1 MIRKV
6 ATRSVFILS
15 AFALMETSP
24 LPVMVQDA
32 SAQNLLQ
39 AIFGGG
45 QRKKRQEAE
54 RKRQEELARQQAV
67 KKKPPRVR
75 GPSYKTYRADKLV
88 VAKLATLTD
97 PVITGAVQAENLD
110 ADATA
115 QTGTVASTV
124 APEPTPFALGYDAL
138 ASLKLKVL
146 PEVAD
151 ALIANYSKSPK
162 YRWVSDKGVNDQAK
176 AIMKILGEAELI
188 GLPSE
193 NYQVDMPV
201 ISLDTGETNWQDL
214 MRFEMEFSAAILT
227 YAVDS
232 QRGLIDPNRISGYH
246 DFKRKSTELSNVIVR
261 MAYSADPAATLNFY
275 GPQGDHFKALR
286 SEMTELM
293 TADEKERITIADGT
307 LLKPGTKNPELRNVI
322 MAIRAKA
329 SEQLKTDMAFQLNTY
344 LGNDEYT
351 PQLVELVKAFQK
363 ENNLAADGVVGKKTI
378 RALVE
383 DSNEV
388 KVNKLRYAMERARW
402 LPSKFAA
409 KHVFINAPAYKVTY
423 FEGHKPE
430 LEMRVVVGKRANQTN
445 FFSDEIEKVEFNPY
459 WGVPQSIITNE
470 MLPKLR
476 ADPSYLDR
484 LGYQVSYKGR
494 STSSSSISWGSLSST
509 RSIGVRQPP
518 GPKNALGQLKILF
531 PNRHAIY
538 MHDTPAKKLFGRDTR
553 AFSHG
558 CVRLHD
564 PQAMAA
570 AVLGTSVDAV
580 NAHIAPRKNKT
591 VFVEKT
597 IPVHVAYFTAWPN
610 AKTGEI
616 EYFADVYSRDKA
628 LEKAYNT
635 TIKSRVG
642 A

>member
-1 MIRKV
+1 MIRKL

-24 LPVMVQDA
+24 LPIMVQDA

-54 RKRQEELARQQAV
+54 RRRQEELARQEAL
-67 KKKPPRVR
+67 KKKPPRIK

-97 PVITGAVQAENLD
+97 PVTTGAVQPENTES
-110 ADATA
+110 DATQA
-115 QTGTVASTV
+115 PTVIA
-124 APEPTPFALGYDAL
+124 EPTPFALGYDAL

-151 ALIANYSKSPK
+151 ALVATYSKSPK
-162 YRWVSDKGVNDQAK
+162 YRWVSNKGLNDQAK
-176 AIMKILGEAELI
+176 AIMKVLADAEYI
-188 GLPSE
+188 GLPAE
-193 NYQVDMPV
+193 NYQVEMPV
-201 ISLDTGETNWQDL
+201 ASLETGETNWQDL
-214 MRFEMEFSAAILT
+214 MRFEMEFSAAILS
-227 YAVDS
+227 YVVDS

-246 DFKRKSTELSNVIVR
+246 DFKRKTPELSNVIVR
-261 MAYSADPAATLNFY
+261 MAYSADPAATLAFY
-275 GPQGDHFKALR
+275 SPQGDHFNTLE
-286 SEMTELM
+286 SEMVELLG
-293 TADEKERITIADGT
+293 ADEKERITIADGT
-307 LLKPGTKNPELRNVI
+307 FLKPGTKNPELRNII
-322 MAIRAKA
+322 MAIRVKG

-363 ENNLAADGVVGKKTI
+363 ENNLAADGIVGKKTI

-388 KVNKLRYAMERARW
+388 KINKLRYAMERARW

-423 FEGHKPE
+423 FENHKPE

-484 LGYQVSYKGR
+484 LGYQVSYNGR
-494 STSSSSISWGSLSST
+494 STSSSSISWSSLSST

-531 PNRHAIY
+531 PNKHAIY

-570 AVLGTSVDAV
+570 AVLGTTVDEIE
-580 NAHIAPRKNKT
+580 NHIAPRKNKT

-610 AKTGEI
+610 AETGEI
-616 EYFADVYSRDKA
+616 EYFEDVYGRDKA